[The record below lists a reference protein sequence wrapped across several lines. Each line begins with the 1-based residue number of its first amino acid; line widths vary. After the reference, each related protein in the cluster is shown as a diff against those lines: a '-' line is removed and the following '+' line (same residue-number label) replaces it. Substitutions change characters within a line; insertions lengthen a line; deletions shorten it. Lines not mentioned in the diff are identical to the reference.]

1 MSEEVEERKRKRV
14 KYGVKFSDGW
24 LSNPLFKDF
33 LQKKKDGDKYVPHC
47 TTCKVNISLGKSAIV
62 RHMECKSHQ
71 EAKKRLQEVGKSQSS
86 IHTFCR
92 PTTSTDSVSKMEIK
106 LCSFLAEN
114 NLPLSLSD
122 DMVALLKSLFPTDET
137 LKGVTLGK
145 QKATNTVRQTLGFY
159 YMKENIDIL
168 KSRKFSIIIDE
179 TTDNST
185 QSQMAVLATYFDELN
200 FRISLIFV
208 DLIRMP
214 DGKADTIYNTV
225 LQCFKD
231 KNIPMGNI
239 IGFCADTCNVMFGA
253 HHSVAQLLVKNH
265 PWIIPIKCSCHL
277 IHLCASHACKI
288 LPKSIEDLCRNVYSH
303 FRLSSQRCDAFKEFQ
318 DFFNLDHHQMLRAG
332 QTRWLSMKMCVDR
345 LLEQYEALK
354 LYFRGVA
361 LEDPS
366 HTNDAIVKS
375 LNNVFTQAYLEFMS
389 YNLSRLT
396 SFNTLF
402 QSEIPLL
409 HELKSEVT
417 KLISGLTGDF
427 MNLSYVRQ
435 TDPLKIDVSLE
446 GHHVPL
452 DKVYTGIK
460 ATCTIQSVVG
470 ELGSDHP
477 DVKLFRMHCK
487 GFLVECVKQI
497 QNRFANLNRLDFL
510 KCLEPRVAN
519 NLSIPSL
526 GLIFKQLPYL
536 DSVVAAQ
543 AADTEWREQAMHPT
557 LNETMSV
564 YDYWKTLF
572 QLKDGQGNVMF
583 PNLRKIVSVLLSL
596 PFSNAA
602 VERVF
607 SQLKLIKNDHRSC
620 LKQESLLGLL
630 VTNIS
635 LKQQGKMQA
644 AQMNPSKTML
654 QLHSKMK
661 SNADDAEV
669 AELRKA
675 FLAQQDSQ

>member
-1 MSEEVEERKRKRV
+1 
-14 KYGVKFSDGW
+14 
-24 LSNPLFKDF
+24 
-33 LQKKKDGDKYVPHC
+33 
-47 TTCKVNISLGKSAIV
+47 
-62 RHMECKSHQ
+62 
-71 EAKKRLQEVGKSQSS
+71 
-86 IHTFCR
+86 
-92 PTTSTDSVSKMEIK
+92 
-106 LCSFLAEN
+106 
-114 NLPLSLSD
+114 
-122 DMVALLKSLFPTDET
+122 
-137 LKGVTLGK
+137 
-145 QKATNTVRQTLGFY
+145 
-159 YMKENIDIL
+159 
-168 KSRKFSIIIDE
+168 
-179 TTDNST
+179 
-185 QSQMAVLATYFDELN
+185 
-200 FRISLIFV
+200 
-208 DLIRMP
+208 MP

-231 KNIPMGNI
+231 KNIPMKNI

-265 PWIIPIKCSCHL
+265 PWIITIKCSCHL
-277 IHLCASHACKI
+277 IHLCASHASKI
-288 LPKSIEDLCRNVYSH
+288 LPKSIEDLCRNVYSY

-318 DFFNLDHHQMLRAG
+318 DFLNLDQHQMLRAG

-354 LYFRGVA
+354 LYFRGAA

-366 HTNDAIVKS
+366 HTNDAIAKS

-389 YNLSRLT
+389 YNLGRLT

-409 HELKSEVT
+409 HQLKGEVT
-417 KLISGLTGDF
+417 KLISGLIGDF
-427 MNLSYVRQ
+427 MDLSYVRQ
-435 TDPLKIDVSLE
+435 MDPLKIDVSLE

-460 ATCTIQSVVG
+460 ATCTIQSIVAD
-470 ELGSDHP
+470 LGSDHP
-477 DVKLFRMHCK
+477 DVKLFQMHCK

-497 QNRFANLNRLDFL
+497 QSRFSNLDQLDFL

-536 DSVVAAQ
+536 DSVAAAQ
-543 AADTEWREQAMHPT
+543 AADTEWREQAMLHPT

-630 VTNIS
+630 VTKFS

-644 AQMNPSKTML
+644 AQMDPSKTML

-661 SNADDAEV
+661 SNADDAE
-669 AELRKA
+669 AEQVEVKKKRTFKKYTYRGVDLDQLLDMSNEQLMELFCARQRRRYTRGLKRKPMALMKKLRKA
-675 FLAQQDSQ
+675 KKEAPPMEKPEVVKTHLRDMIIAPDMVGCVIGVYNGKTFNQVEVKPDMIGHYLGEFSITYKPVKHGRPGIGATHSSRFIPLK

>member
-1 MSEEVEERKRKRV
+1 MSEEVEEKKRKRV
-14 KYGVKFSDGW
+14 KYEVKFSDGW

-33 LQKKKDGDKYVPHC
+33 LQKKKDGDKYVPYC
-47 TTCKVNISLGKSAIV
+47 AKCKVNISLGKSAIV

-71 EAKKRLQEVGKSQSS
+71 EAKKRFQEVGKSQSS
-86 IHTFCR
+86 IQSFCR
-92 PTTSTDSVSKMEIK
+92 STSSDAISKMEIK

-122 DMVALLKSLFPTDET
+122 DLVALLKSLFPNDET

-179 TTDNST
+179 TTDSST
-185 QSQMAVLATYFDELN
+185 QSQMAVLATYFDEIN
-200 FRISLIFV
+200 FRMSLIFV
-208 DLIRMP
+208 DLISMP

-231 KNIPMGNI
+231 KNIPMKNI

-265 PWIIPIKCSCHL
+265 PWIITIKCSCHL
-277 IHLCASHACKI
+277 IHLCASHASKI
-288 LPKSIEDLCRNVYSH
+288 LPKSIEDLCRNVYSY

-318 DFFNLDHHQMLRAG
+318 DFLNLDQHQMLRAG

-354 LYFRGVA
+354 LYFRGAA

-366 HTNDAIVKS
+366 HTNDAIAKS

-389 YNLSRLT
+389 YNLGRLT

-409 HELKSEVT
+409 HQLKGEVT
-417 KLISGLTGDF
+417 KLISGLIGDF
-427 MNLSYVRQ
+427 MDLSYVRQ
-435 TDPLKIDVSLE
+435 MDPLKID
-446 GHHVPL
+446 
-452 DKVYTGIK
+452 
-460 ATCTIQSVVG
+460 IQS
-470 ELGSDHP
+470 
-477 DVKLFRMHCK
+477 
-487 GFLVECVKQI
+487 
-497 QNRFANLNRLDFL
+497 RFSNLDQLDFL

-536 DSVVAAQ
+536 DSVAAAQ
-543 AADTEWREQAMHPT
+543 AADTEWREQAMLHPT

-583 PNLRKIVSVLLSL
+583 PNLRKIVSVLLPL

-630 VTNIS
+630 VTKFS

-644 AQMNPSKTML
+644 AQMDPSKTML

-669 AELRKA
+669 AELRKT
-675 FLAQQDSQ
+675 FLAQQESQ